1 MGQIPISHPIHSLAH
16 SIDLKLLDLMM
27 REFMLWSLLSVGLI
41 QASGNDNS
49 ATEEFRNGC
58 LPVKHCR
65 LKLEDCS
72 GEQFRAYVHMGK
84 FLCCTLD
91 DNWDQD
97 KEVFDWH
104 AIKEAAG
111 LGEDAN
117 NPQGRLTAPVIK
129 LVGGTTSN
137 GGNVLVDGKPVCD
150 DYWDTKDA
158 KVVCRMLGYT
168 GGDVIIESAYGPT
181 GVDFAMDD
189 VQCNGNEHTI
199 SDCPHLTNS
208 NCADGEAAGVQCV
221 SSAGLVGGPTAH
233 EGNVLINGRPVCDDY
248 WDNNDATVVCRMLG
262 YGSGIAVQDAAY
274 GPVEGKFLI
283 NNVDCKGTEANIHQC
298 TKSNAHKC
306 HGPEG
311 AGVICIPEGNS
322 GIKCPG
328 NWDMAGTGCYHI
340 SSEAM
345 SWPKAKWY
353 CEQRHGFLAEIKKKY
368 QHDDLLQDFV
378 ATAEIGASGVWI
390 GLNDRVTEDEFRWAN
405 SGEHLQFAQWNTN
418 EPANTENDDCV
429 FMTADHKWNNN
440 FCQDLKPALC
450 QRRYIFA

>member
-1 MGQIPISHPIHSLAH
+1 
-16 SIDLKLLDLMM
+16 LLC
-27 REFMLWSLLSVGLI
+27 VGLI

-49 ATEEFRNGC
+49 AMEEFRNGC
-58 LPVKHCR
+58 LLVQHCE

-72 GEQFRAYVHMGK
+72 GEQFRAFEYNGK

-91 DNWDQD
+91 DDWDQD

-111 LGEDAN
+111 LGDNAN
-117 NPQGRLTAPVIK
+117 AQSRRRRSTAPVIK

-137 GGNVLVDGKPVCD
+137 EGNVMVDGKPVCD

-158 KVVCRMLGYT
+158 QVVCKMLGYT
-168 GGDVIIESAYGPT
+168 GGDAIIESAFGA
-181 GVDFAMDD
+181 VAADFAMDD

-199 SDCPHLTNS
+199 LDCPHITNP
-208 NCADGEAAGVQCV
+208 NCVDGEAAGVQCV

-262 YGSGIAVQDAAY
+262 YGSGIAVQNAAY
-274 GPVEGKFLI
+274 GLVEGKFII

-298 TKSNAHKC
+298 TKSTAHKC

-311 AGVICIPEGNS
+311 AGVICIPEGNT

-340 SSEAM
+340 SPEAM

-353 CEQRHGFLAEIKKKY
+353 CEQRHGFLAEIKKKK
-368 QHDDLLQDFV
+368 QHDDLLQDFSV
-378 ATAEIGASGVWI
+378 TAEIGASGVWI
-390 GLNDRVTEDEFRWAN
+390 GLNDRATEDEFRWAN
-405 SGEHLQFAQWNTN
+405 SGEHLQFANWNTN
-418 EPANTENDDCV
+418 EPAAANSENEDCV
-429 FMTADHKWNNN
+429 FMTADHKWNNRR
-440 FCQDLKPALC
+440 CQELKPALC

>member
-1 MGQIPISHPIHSLAH
+1 MG
-16 SIDLKLLDLMM
+16 DLRVRK
-27 REFMLWSLLSVGLI
+27 FMLWSLLNVGLI
-41 QASGNDNS
+41 QAGSIGINWVKPEEKTIHTHDSDS
-49 ATEEFRNGC
+49 ATATQANT
-58 LPVKHCR
+58 
-65 LKLEDCS
+65 D
-72 GEQFRAYVHMGK
+72 
-84 FLCCTLD
+84 
-91 DNWDQD
+91 
-97 KEVFDWH
+97 
-104 AIKEAAG
+104 AASVNT
-111 LGEDAN
+111 DAASVN
-117 NPQGRLTAPVIK
+117 TDAASANTDAASANTDAASAPVIK

-137 GGNVLVDGKPVCD
+137 EGNVMVDGKPVCD

-158 KVVCRMLGYT
+158 KVVCKMLGYT
-168 GGDVIIESAYGPT
+168 GGDAIIESAYGPT

-199 SDCPHLTNS
+199 SDCPHLTYS
-208 NCADGEAAGVQCV
+208 NCDDGEAAGVQCV

-262 YGSGIAVQDAAY
+262 YGSGIAVQDADY
-274 GPVEGKFLI
+274 GSVEGKFLI

-311 AGVICIPEGNS
+311 AGVICIPEGNT

-405 SGEHLQFAQWNTN
+405 SGEHLEFAQWNSN

-429 FMTADHKWNNN
+429 FMTADHKWHNHP
-440 FCQDLKPALC
+440 CLELKPALC